1 MMNAEIIRSYEHNST
16 FIGNAV
22 LRSGLSL
29 KAKGLLC
36 TMLSLPKSWHFS
48 VQGLSK
54 ICGEGK
60 DSIRT
65 GINELKARGF
75 LQIKQLRG
83 DGGKITGTHWVISDT
98 PIEPEVENPNM
109 AEKATQPEA
118 EVPNVEKTPQ
128 YKKGINKKNIS
139 PYIPQRGN
147 EGEKKAVSKFA
158 DGHKTKKQEREEK
171 RAQDIQVVQG
181 LFRFYSGGN
190 EKIAQQLNE
199 WLELRNVKRVPFSIA
214 SIRKNLE
221 QLNGA
226 TKQSGLSV
234 PEYLDQIIMRGWSGF
249 FPLPQVIQNQK
260 YQAAGLPAWQIKQ
273 LEGEGYFNK
282 PDRVNGAMKR
292 TKPLVFQFD
301 GC

>member
-1 MMNAEIIRSYEHNST
+1 MNAEIIRSYEHNST

-65 GINELKARGF
+65 AINELKARGF

-109 AEKATQPEA
+109 AEKDPQPEA

-128 YKKGINKKNIS
+128 YKKGMRVRKKLFQNLLMAIRPKS
-139 PYIPQRGN
+139 KSVRKSVHRTY
-147 EGEKKAVSKFA
+147 KLYKVSFA
-158 DGHKTKKQEREEK
+158 STVEVTKK
-171 RAQDIQVVQG
+171 
-181 LFRFYSGGN
+181 
-190 EKIAQQLNE
+190 
-199 WLELRNVKRVPFSIA
+199 
-214 SIRKNLE
+214 
-221 QLNGA
+221 
-226 TKQSGLSV
+226 
-234 PEYLDQIIMRGWSGF
+234 
-249 FPLPQVIQNQK
+249 
-260 YQAAGLPAWQIKQ
+260 
-273 LEGEGYFNK
+273 
-282 PDRVNGAMKR
+282 
-292 TKPLVFQFD
+292 
-301 GC
+301 